1 MDKGVE
7 TNFSTKTYAFN
18 SSILYEEN
26 GLNPGVTYSTLIEK
40 DHPGDWSPDEDSDF
54 CFWLAFRQ
62 SVQKPS
68 SGQVIVLSQLE
79 NQKPWWAIG
88 LVNR

>member
-54 CFWLAFRQ
+54 CF
-62 SVQKPS
+62 
-68 SGQVIVLSQLE
+68 
-79 NQKPWWAIG
+79 
-88 LVNR
+88 